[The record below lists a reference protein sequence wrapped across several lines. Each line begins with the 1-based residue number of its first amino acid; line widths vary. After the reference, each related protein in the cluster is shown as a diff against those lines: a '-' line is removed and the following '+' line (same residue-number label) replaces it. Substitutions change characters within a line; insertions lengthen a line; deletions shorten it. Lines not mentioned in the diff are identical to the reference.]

1 MLHQIR
7 KKVQDRKQQ
16 SFEGRHSSC
25 QSPRESP
32 LSTPTS
38 EFTSGFAWPNVESSS
53 KDEDEEEMD
62 INTIYKTPTQKAVPI
77 ESNCDDIV
85 NQTLKLE
92 LKLNR
97 PNQLKARQTNRKVR
111 LQRTRSG
118 SKACK
123 ESKMKEDSAKDDVRM
138 EYLLRSNS
146 VNMSSTI

>member
-7 KKVQDRKQQ
+7 KLVQDRKQQ
-16 SFEGRHSSC
+16 SFEGRPSC
-25 QSPRESP
+25 LSPRESP

-38 EFTSGFAWPNVESSS
+38 EFAAGFPWPNNDESSS
-53 KDEDEEEMD
+53 KGDDEEEME

-77 ESNCDDIV
+77 QCNYDDV
-85 NQTLKLE
+85 TNQTQKLE

-123 ESKMKEDSAKDDVRM
+123 ESKLKEDNAKDDVRM